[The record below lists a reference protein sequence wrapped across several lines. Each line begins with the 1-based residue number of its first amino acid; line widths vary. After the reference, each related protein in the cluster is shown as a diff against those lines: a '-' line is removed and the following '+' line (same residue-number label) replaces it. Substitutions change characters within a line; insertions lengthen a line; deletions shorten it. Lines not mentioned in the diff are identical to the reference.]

1 MARDRSAISH
11 HYDLSNDFYE
21 LLLDETMAYS
31 CGYWRQPPGTEGY
44 GPAQSQYDKLDLICR
59 KLALRPG
66 ARLLDMGCGWGS
78 LTVHAAEHF
87 QAQVTAVTLSAEQ
100 ARHTRE
106 RVRARG
112 LEDRVRVRHCHYRD
126 LPDGGFDAAATVEM
140 GEHVGA
146 DAYPHFAARLR
157 HALAPRG
164 RLLVQQMSRGADAPG
179 GGPFIETYIAPDM
192 HMRPLGETVALL
204 EEAGLEVRAA
214 TSLREHYVHT
224 IDAWRDTLEA
234 HWDAATALV
243 GAPTARLWRLYLA
256 GGRLAFAE
264 RRMGV
269 DQILAVRPDEDGRS
283 GLGARTRWAGTRG
296 RGGRGD
302 DRRHRLVRAGRG
314 RVGDGRRRGRRHAAH
329 LRRRPPQGRPS
340 HRGRRLGTGVRG
352 GGAHHVRVL
361 RGRGRSDAPGAGHR
375 SHRGVG
381 TAAGGAHRRPRAGQG
396 RGPALRAHARQGT
409 GQPERLRAAQGLPA
423 AGRTR
428 AGGLPPRAGG
438 AVRTHPAR
446 SPRLGGVC
454 AVWLVGMFFETVG
467 DAQLAR
473 FTARP
478 ENRGTVM
485 DRGLW
490 SWTRHPNYF
499 GDFCVWWGLYLVAV
513 TDGAT
518 ALAVLVSPLLMS
530 ALLTVGSGKRLL
542 EQHMAERPGYAAYA
556 ARTSGFLPR
565 PPRRTAGGRS

>member
-1 MARDRSAISH
+1 MQLVSRTGAAQRLAAVAEEFLGGALPFRLRAWDGSEAGPSGAPLVVLRSRTALRRLLWQPGELGLADAYISGDLEVVGDPADALAALWQAARARGLSRPRLTARQWAEAAALLVRLGAVGPPPRPPGRRARQGGTLHSVARDRSAISH

-31 CGYWRQPPGTEGY
+31 CGYWRQLPGTEGY

-283 GLGARTRWAGTRG
+283 GLGAN
-296 RGGRGD
+296 
-302 DRRHRLVRAGRG
+302 
-314 RVGDGRRRGRRHAAH
+314 
-329 LRRRPPQGRPS
+329 P
-340 HRGRRLGTGVRG
+340 
-352 GGAHHVRVL
+352 
-361 RGRGRSDAPGAGHR
+361 
-375 SHRGVG
+375 
-381 TAAGGAHRRPRAGQG
+381 
-396 RGPALRAHARQGT
+396 
-409 GQPERLRAAQGLPA
+409 
-423 AGRTR
+423 
-428 AGGLPPRAGG
+428 
-438 AVRTHPAR
+438 
-446 SPRLGGVC
+446 LGGH
-454 AVWLVGMFFETVG
+454 E
-467 DAQLAR
+467 
-473 FTARP
+473 
-478 ENRGTVM
+478 GTW
-485 DRGLW
+485 GTW
-490 SWTRHPNYF
+490 S
-499 GDFCVWWGLYLVAV
+499 
-513 TDGAT
+513 
-518 ALAVLVSPLLMS
+518 
-530 ALLTVGSGKRLL
+530 
-542 EQHMAERPGYAAYA
+542 
-556 ARTSGFLPR
+556 
-565 PPRRTAGGRS
+565 